1 MALGGPS
8 ASNVMPE
15 VSEMP
20 PMAASDADKA
30 SEAPGKARDRWDKL
44 EIIAKI
50 IGGISI
56 PLIGVAGTWALSH
69 ENEVNRETQFELNL
83 TQARETADTDIRA
96 KMFEFLLS
104 RFFAL
109 NGPGVTGKSTSTTV
123 DDLETE
129 RTMLRMLVENFPEHF
144 SSRSLFSHLYQQ
156 VQRAAHEAGNTD
168 PGRQRLED
176 LQKEMLKVGSNTITR
191 QLATLPIIYLSDP
204 ISVPLRRQIDIDPKS
219 EPLPPQSD
227 SLHIA
232 LYNQQ
237 GLTFPRERFE
247 TAGTTDQLN
256 RRADDQLERFSI
268 VIGVEDIRADA
279 AEVEVLIYKD
289 LYEDRTYKDKDVLLL
304 QRYSFDASFFS
315 TPYVDNT
322 QLPNGARFAV
332 IYKGCL
338 DLDNKDVTCVFP
350 LDREH
355 NVQALFQVVTFNPD
369 FLSLRDRPAPQK
381 VLRSIQR

>member
-1 MALGGPS
+1 
-8 ASNVMPE
+8 
-15 VSEMP
+15 
-20 PMAASDADKA
+20 MAASDADKA
-30 SEAPGKARDRWDKL
+30 SAAPGKERDAWDKA
-44 EIIAKI
+44 EIIAKLVA
-50 IGGISI
+50 GISV
-56 PLIGVAGTWALSH
+56 PLIALGVSWLLSH
-69 ENEVNRETQFELNL
+69 ESESNRNNQFQLNL

-109 NGPGVTGKSTSTTV
+109 SGPKVTGKSTSTTV
-123 DDLETE
+123 DDFETE

-156 VQRAAHEAGNTD
+156 VQRAELGAGNTD
-168 PGRQRLED
+168 SDRQRLED
-176 LQKEMLKVGSNTITR
+176 LRKEMLKVGSNTITR
-191 QLATLPIIYLSDP
+191 QLASLPIIYLSGP
-204 ISVPLRRQIDIDPKS
+204 ISVPLRRQIDPDPKS
-219 EPLPPQSD
+219 KPLPPQSD

-237 GLTFPRERFE
+237 GLTFPHEHFE
-247 TAGTTDQLN
+247 PPGTIYQLN
-256 RRADDQLERFSI
+256 TRADVQPGRFSI
-268 VIGVEDIRADA
+268 VIGVEDIRPDA
-279 AEVEVLIYKD
+279 AEVEVVIFKD
-289 LYEDRTYKDKDVLLL
+289 SYEDKTYKDDQREL

-355 NVQALFQVVTFNPD
+355 NVQALFQVATFEQD
-369 FLSLRDRPAPQK
+369 FLSLRDRPAPEK

>member
-1 MALGGPS
+1 MTLTGPS
-8 ASNVMPE
+8 AVDAMPE
-15 VSEMP
+15 ASEMVP
-20 PMAASDADKA
+20 IVESDADKA
-30 SEAPGKARDRWDKL
+30 SQAPSKERDRWDKL

-50 IGGISI
+50 VGGISI
-56 PLIGVAGTWALSH
+56 PLIGVAVTWALSH

-109 NGPGVTGKSTSTTV
+109 SGPGVTGKSGSTTV

-144 SSRSLFSHLYQQ
+144 ASRSLFSHLYQQ
-156 VQRAAHEAGNTD
+156 VQRAAHETGNTGPD
-168 PGRQRLED
+168 RQRLED
-176 LQKEMLKVGSNTITR
+176 LEKEMLKVGSNTITR

-204 ISVPLRRQIDIDPKS
+204 ISVPLRRQIDLDPKS
-219 EPLPPQSD
+219 KPLPPQSD

-247 TAGTTDQLN
+247 GAGTTDQLN
-256 RRADDQLERFSI
+256 RRADDQEPFSI
-268 VIGVEDIRADA
+268 IIGVENIRADA
-279 AEVEVLIYKD
+279 AEVEVSIYKD
-289 LYEDRTYKDKDVLLL
+289 LYEDKTYKDALLK

-381 VLRSIQR
+381 VLRSIHR

>member
-1 MALGGPS
+1 MALGGTS
-8 ASNVMPE
+8 ASNVMHEIPE
-15 VSEMP
+15 TTQV
-20 PMAASDADKA
+20 ALDADKA
-30 SEAPGKARDRWDKL
+30 SEAPGKERDRWDKA

-50 IGGISI
+50 VAGISI
-56 PLIGVAGTWALSH
+56 PLIGLGVTWLLSQ
-69 ENEVNRETQFELNL
+69 ESERNRDGQFQLNL
-83 TQARETADTDIRA
+83 TQARETADTDLRA

-109 NGPGVTGKSTSTTV
+109 SGPGVTGKSRSTTV

-168 PGRQRLED
+168 SDRQRLED
-176 LQKEMLKVGSNTITR
+176 LKNEMLTVGRNTITH
-191 QLATLPIIYLSDP
+191 QVATLPLIYLSGP
-204 ISVPLRRQIDIDPKS
+204 ISVPLRRQIDPDPKS
-219 EPLPPQSD
+219 KPLPPQSD

-237 GLTFPRERFE
+237 GLTFPHQHFQPP
-247 TAGTTDQLN
+247 GTIYQLN
-256 RRADDQLERFSI
+256 TRADDQPERFSI
-268 VIGVEDIRADA
+268 VIGVEEIRSDA
-279 AEVEVLIYKD
+279 AEVEVVIFKD
-289 LYEDRTYKDKDVLLL
+289 IYEDKTYKDDQREL

-322 QLPNGARFAV
+322 KLPNGTRFAV
-332 IYKGCL
+332 LYQGCL

-350 LDREH
+350 IDREH

>member
-1 MALGGPS
+1 M
-8 ASNVMPE
+8 VE
-15 VSEMP
+15 
-20 PMAASDADKA
+20 SDADKT
-30 SEAPGKARDRWDKL
+30 SDAPGKERDRWDKL

-56 PLIGVAGTWALSH
+56 PLIGVAVTWALSH

-109 NGPGVTGKSTSTTV
+109 SGPGVTGKSTSTTV

-144 SSRSLFSHLYQQ
+144 ASRSLFSHLYQQ

-168 PGRQRLED
+168 PDRQRLED

-204 ISVPLRRQIDIDPKS
+204 ISVPLRRQIDLDPKS
-219 EPLPPQSD
+219 KALPPQSD

-247 TAGTTDQLN
+247 RAGTTDQPN
-256 RRADDQLERFSI
+256 KRADDQLERFSI

-289 LYEDRTYKDKDVLLL
+289 LYGDKTYKDALLQ

-322 QLPNGARFAV
+322 QLPTGARFAV

-350 LDREH
+350 LDRQH
-355 NVQALFQVVTFNPD
+355 NVQALFQVVTFSPD
-369 FLSLRDRPAPQK
+369 FLSLRDRPAPQT
-381 VLRSIQR
+381 VLRSIRR